1 MIDPARL
8 GPDAPKKYELP
19 ESAPAS
25 TADDETASTAD
36 DGAAAAAAAKSA
48 SAAPLSEGEMVAV
61 LRGEHKGRVGR
72 VEGHT
77 SGKGGKKRAY
87 KVSLMPPPPP
97 LPAALVASAG
107 KKAKGAAGGAYEAA
121 VGERVEVIMVEAAA
135 PSTRRTCSA
144 ARRPCTSSTTTLDED
159 DESLRLKEWTAA
171 AQVVRESLPPFDG
184 WLSGV
189 RVGQLEMRHEE
200 GWWSVKVLEA
210 AARRKGA
217 SSYSSRPLG
226 TACSAARRRASS
238 ARSTAAAR
246 ARERG

>member
-19 ESAPAS
+19 ASAPAS

-97 LPAALVASAG
+97 LLPAQPGRFRGEEG
-107 KKAKGAAGGAYEAA
+107 KKGRRAA
-121 VGERVEVIMVEAAA
+121 R
-135 PSTRRTCSA
+135 TRRRWAS
-144 ARRPCTSSTTTLDED
+144 
-159 DESLRLKEWTAA
+159 
-171 AQVVRESLPPFDG
+171 G
-184 WLSGV
+184 W
-189 RVGQLEMRHEE
+189 R
-200 GWWSVKVLEA
+200 
-210 AARRKGA
+210 
-217 SSYSSRPLG
+217 
-226 TACSAARRRASS
+226 
-238 ARSTAAAR
+238 
-246 ARERG
+246 